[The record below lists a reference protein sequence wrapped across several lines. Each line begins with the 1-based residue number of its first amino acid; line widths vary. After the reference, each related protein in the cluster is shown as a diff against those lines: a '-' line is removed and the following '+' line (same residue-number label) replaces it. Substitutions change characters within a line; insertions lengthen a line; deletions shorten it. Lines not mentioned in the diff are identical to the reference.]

1 MALFDQYDSKIPDY
15 YNGMYLDGYKPH
27 EILHAVRRKM
37 VQQNEEQGDVGEF
50 KIISEV
56 KIKWKQ
62 KKDREKEKKRKQSI
76 LEKEIMSIMS
86 KSLKTALDLALND
99 LLKDFK
105 WKSAELPHSSGHSAD
120 FFVMAR
126 LAGLEWLVRKQSRKS
141 CSETRIPFRN
151 EQSHAKRG

>member
-50 KIISEV
+50 KIVSEV

-62 KKDREKEKKRKQSI
+62 KKTERKRKSENNPF
-76 LEKEIMSIMS
+76 LKE
-86 KSLKTALDLALND
+86 
-99 LLKDFK
+99 
-105 WKSAELPHSSGHSAD
+105 
-120 FFVMAR
+120 R
-126 LAGLEWLVRKQSRKS
+126 
-141 CSETRIPFRN
+141 
-151 EQSHAKRG
+151 